1 MKKLIL
7 VNIVLTF
14 FLTLAA
20 GSSFAQRETATGVS
34 VEKDIMLLRR
44 DLRAEKKQI
53 IAANMSFTEAEATKF
68 WPVYDQYAAEMGKVN
83 DEFYTVVKEYVT
95 AQKTLTD
102 EQAVA
107 LMKRWTAAQQ
117 KQVAT
122 RAKYIPIFEKTI
134 PARKAALFLQVD
146 RRLYTLMDLQTS
158 TELPLIT
165 H

>member
-7 VNIVLTF
+7 VNIVLTVC
-14 FLTLAA
+14 LTLGA
-20 GSSFAQRETATGVS
+20 GSSFAQRETDAGVS
-34 VEKDIMLLRR
+34 VDKDISLLRR

-53 IAANMSFTEAEATKF
+53 IAANLSFTEAEATKF
-68 WPVYDQYAAEMGKVN
+68 WPVYDQYAAEMAKVN
-83 DEFYTVVKEYVT
+83 DEFYAVVKEFVS

-102 EQAVA
+102 EQAVP
-107 LMKRWTAAQQ
+107 LMKRWIDAQQ
-117 KQVAT
+117 KQAAT
-122 RAKYIPIFEKTI
+122 RAKYVPIFEKTI

-165 H
+165 R

>member
-1 MKKLIL
+1 MKKLSL
-7 VNIVLTF
+7 FNACFIVVLLF
-14 FLTLAA
+14 GA
-20 GSSFAQRETATGVS
+20 SSAFAQRESDTGVS
-34 VEKDIMLLRR
+34 VDKDVALLRR

-83 DEFYTVVKEYVT
+83 DEFYGIVKEYVT
-95 AQKTLTD
+95 VQKTLTD
-102 EQAVA
+102 AQAVA
-107 LMKRWTAAQQ
+107 LMKRWAESQQ

-122 RAKYIPIFEKTI
+122 RAKYVPIFEKTI
-134 PARKAALFLQVD
+134 PATKAALFLQVD

-158 TELPLIT
+158 TELPLII